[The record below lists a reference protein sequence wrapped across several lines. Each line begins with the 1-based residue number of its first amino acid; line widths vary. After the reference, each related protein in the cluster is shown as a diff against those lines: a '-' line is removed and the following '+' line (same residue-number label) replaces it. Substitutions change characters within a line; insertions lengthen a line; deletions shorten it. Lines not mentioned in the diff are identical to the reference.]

1 MSRKVARELSFKL
14 IFALNFQAE
23 ELNLEDMIDDLLMKS
38 ENAADIVKED
48 VSYINDVVSGVFS
61 RVEELDKLIEANLK
75 GWKME
80 RICKTDLAIL
90 RLAIYEILYRKDIP
104 NKVSANEAVELAKMF
119 SEDGSSSFVN
129 GLLAGII
136 KNNVEETNE

>member
-38 ENAADIVKED
+38 ENATDIVKED

-61 RVEELDKLIEANLK
+61 KVEELDKLIEENLK

-136 KNNVEETNE
+136 KNNLEETNE